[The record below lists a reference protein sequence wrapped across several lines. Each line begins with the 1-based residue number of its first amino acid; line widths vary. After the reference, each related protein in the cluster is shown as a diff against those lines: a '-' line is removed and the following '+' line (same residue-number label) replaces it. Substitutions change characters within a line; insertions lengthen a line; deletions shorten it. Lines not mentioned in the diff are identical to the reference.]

1 VAVTLRAQVT
11 TSDLT
16 ITPQTLDLGRV
27 PLGERAGAALF
38 VTNPGKLPQS
48 FSFGCGG
55 KGAPRGVE
63 VSPGH
68 GYGTVLPGET
78 VRLLVSFRP
87 SIPGPQSFALRCST
101 LAGRVF
107 PVQGRCHGV
116 EPPLALSHNV
126 VRVRTCCAYCK
137 LPSSKSPRDGL
148 TSAAVLLAL
157 LDARRSARRHYWR
170 CAGGRQC
177 WSSRLSL
184 TGATHQPPPRPL
196 VCARPQQFP
205 ATAVDDTSCVSLV
218 LSSRSSDVVHAFEFG
233 VPVDS
238 WLQVTPRVGSL
249 APGQSVRLQLEY
261 SPPAALLAQQQQ
273 QQQQQALQ
281 GQAGSAAPV
290 LAAAAACL
298 LEERSAGD
306 TALSGA
312 QDQQRPRDGDG
323 RWRQSREWVVPC
335 FVRPLRSGGSDP
347 PLDAT
352 IHATGSSSSGSAVH
366 SSGGG
371 GGGEGLGDG
380 SSVLHLGVSVCAVAP
395 ELLLDQPPLP
405 RPDGKNYYTLDFG
418 QLAVGERTVR
428 AVTLRNT
435 GGWRGVFGG
444 GRGAAGSACPAGQ
457 GMRVVHEV
465 P

>member
-1 VAVTLRAQVT
+1 MAAKLARFLEGPEEEGVLQIPVTVSVPGQPLPVAVTLRAQVT

-126 VRVRTCCAYCK
+126 VR
-137 LPSSKSPRDGL
+137 
-148 TSAAVLLAL
+148 
-157 LDARRSARRHYWR
+157 
-170 CAGGRQC
+170 
-177 WSSRLSL
+177 
-184 TGATHQPPPRPL
+184 
-196 VCARPQQFP
+196 FP

-418 QLAVGERTVR
+418 QLA
-428 AVTLRNT
+428 
-435 GGWRGVFGG
+435 
-444 GRGAAGSACPAGQ
+444 